1 VEITVGEPYRS
12 SIRTSLPLS
21 WTAPGTGSLFP
32 SLDADV
38 DVARLGSERTLLSI
52 SARYRPPLGPVGRAL
67 DRAVMHR
74 VAEAT
79 VKDFLDHVA
88 EALRKEPT

>member
-1 VEITVGEPYRS
+1 VEISVGEPYS
-12 SIRTSLPLS
+12 SSTKTSLPLS
-21 WTAPGTGSLFP
+21 WTATGAGSLFP
-32 SLDADV
+32 LLDADV
-38 DVARLGSERTLLSI
+38 DVAGLGLERTQLSI
-52 SARYRPPLGPVGRAL
+52 SARYQPPLGPVGRAL

-88 EALRKEPT
+88 EALRKVPT